1 MMNPSAIL
9 DLARERRRELL
20 EDASR
25 GHQWMRDGD
34 EPQASAEVLVGGRSA
49 HVIDARVRAEARRT
63 YRASAAFDLPVGAR

>member
-25 GHQWMRDGD
+25 GHQWMRDD
-34 EPQASAEVLVGGRSA
+34 EPLASAEVLVGGRSA
-49 HVIDARVRAEARRT
+49 RVIDARVRAEARRDFRVSST
-63 YRASAAFDLPVGAR
+63 FDLPVGAR